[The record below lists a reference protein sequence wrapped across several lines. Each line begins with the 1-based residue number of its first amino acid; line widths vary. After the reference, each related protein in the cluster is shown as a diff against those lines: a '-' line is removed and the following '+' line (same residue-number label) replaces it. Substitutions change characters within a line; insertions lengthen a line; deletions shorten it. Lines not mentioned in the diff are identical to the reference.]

1 MARYEVVVM
10 SNPVE
15 GQENEYNQWY
25 DEQHLKD
32 VLAVDG
38 VVSAQRFKA
47 TDLTPTTYGYMAVY
61 GVDTDDLPKM
71 MGDLGSRAGTERM
84 PMSPA
89 YDSVN
94 AAVYVYAE
102 HGPRL
107 ER

>member
-1 MARYEVVVM
+1 MARYEIVVM

-15 GQENEYNQWY
+15 GQEDEYNRWY

-47 TDLTPTTYGYMAVY
+47 TDLAPTTHGYMAVY
-61 GVDTDDLPKM
+61 GVDTDDLPAT
-71 MGDLGSRAGTERM
+71 MGAIGARFGTERM
-84 PMSPA
+84 PKSPA
-89 YDSVN
+89 YDDAN
-94 AAVYVYAE
+94 QAVYVYAE

>member
-1 MARYEVVVM
+1 MARYELVVL

-15 GQENEYNQWY
+15 GQDEEYNRWY

-38 VVSAQRFKA
+38 VVSAQRFAA
-47 TDLTPTTYGYMAVY
+47 TGLTPGPHGYMAVY
-61 GVDTDDLPKM
+61 GIDTDDLPAV
-71 MGDLGSRAGTERM
+71 MGQLGARMGTDAM

-89 YDSVN
+89 YD
-94 AAVYVYAE
+94 AAHATACVYAE

>member
-1 MARYEVVVM
+1 MARYQFVVL

-15 GQENEYNQWY
+15 GREDEYNRWY

-32 VLAVDG
+32 VLSVDG

-47 TDLTPTTYGYMAVY
+47 SELTPTTHGYMAVY
-61 GVDTDDLPKM
+61 GLETDDLAGV
-71 MGDLGSRAGTERM
+71 MGEFGVRAGTDAM
-84 PMSPA
+84 PMSEA
-89 YDSVN
+89 FDQANSK
-94 AAVYVYAE
+94 AWLYAE